1 MMERM
6 KSVILTVLVVV
17 SLIQSYFLAYSSPK
31 FDNVVQT
38 DYVQNE
44 IIGTQAE
51 LQNVLFPEQ
60 IILHAGNNTHTL
72 LPLSLQFYRMIYDN
86 FLKRKLYDGF
96 RQSDAATLNV
106 NWNYVRR
113 QSKGIELRFKE
124 GIPLSVLQNILQI
137 KSDTALTEEVI
148 SKIWIY
154 VIDNTDEVRTFF
166 ISDKNSVVFEA
177 VKEDISAV
185 DVQKYVA
192 LGQYLTPYH
201 TLNGDYYLPDK
212 PLTMARIQASY
223 NEFTADQLKRSLFVD
238 PSMTRYLVERD
249 GTKIYTDGK
258 RGLQLKDD
266 IHWMNYSDPISTP
279 VGSSNN
285 LKENLLSSI
294 SFINQHGGWN
304 GSYIYSKMSS
314 DLDTGPQTFEFRQY
328 VDNFP
333 LIGLTPSNFGYIKL
347 VLQKGVVSVYERS
360 LINIDEK
367 QVVKSETFLPGGK
380 ILDDIIQNYAKSTE
394 IVSVFPAYQVIVL
407 KGKKVDLV
415 PRWAVELKDGTTEFL
430 Y

>member
-1 MMERM
+1 MIERI
-6 KSVILTVLVVV
+6 KSVILTVLVIV

-44 IIGTQAE
+44 VIGTQAE

-60 IILHAGNNTHTL
+60 IILHSGNNMHTQ
-72 LPLSLQFYRMIYDN
+72 LPLSLQFYHMIYDD

-96 RQSDAATLNV
+96 RLSDTATMNV
-106 NWNYVRR
+106 NWDFIRK

-124 GIPLSVLQNILQI
+124 GIPLSLLQNILQI
-137 KSDTALTEEVI
+137 KPDTALGDDII
-148 SKIWIY
+148 SRIWIY
-154 VIDNTDEVRTFF
+154 VIDHTDEVRTLFL
-166 ISDKNSVVFEA
+166 SDKNSVVFEA
-177 VKEDISAV
+177 VKVDISASN
-185 DVQKYVA
+185 VQKYVA

-201 TLNGDYYLPDK
+201 SVTGDYYLPDK
-212 PLTMARIQASY
+212 ALTMARIQASY
-223 NEFTADQLKRSLFVD
+223 SEFTADQLKRSLFVD

-258 RGLQLKDD
+258 RGLQLKEGT
-266 IHWMNYSDPISTP
+266 HWMNYSDPISTP
-279 VGSSNN
+279 VESNN
-285 LKENLLSSI
+285 DLKENLLSSI
-294 SFINQHGGWN
+294 RFINQHGGWN
-304 GSYIYSKMSS
+304 GSYIYSKMNSN
-314 DLDTGPQTFEFRQY
+314 LDTGPQTIEFRQY

-347 VLQKGVVSVYERS
+347 VLQRGIVSVYERS
-360 LINIDEK
+360 LINIDDKE
-367 QVVKSETFLPGGK
+367 VVKTETILPGGK
-380 ILDDIIQNYAKSTE
+380 ILDDIIQNYAKRVD

-407 KGKKVDLV
+407 KGNKVDLV

>member
-1 MMERM
+1 MMERI
-6 KSVILTVLVVV
+6 KSVVLTVLVIV

-31 FDNVVQT
+31 FENVVQT

-51 LQNVLFPEQ
+51 LQDVLFPEQ
-60 IILHAGNNTHTL
+60 IILHSGNNTHTL
-72 LPLSLQFYRMIYDN
+72 LPLSLQFYHMIYDN

-96 RQSDAATLNV
+96 RMSDTATLNV
-106 NWNYVRR
+106 NWDVIRK

-137 KSDTALTEEVI
+137 KPDNPLADDII
-148 SKIWIY
+148 SRIWIY
-154 VIDNTDEVRTFF
+154 VIDNTDQVRTFF
-166 ISDKNSVVFEA
+166 FSDKNSVVFEA
-177 VKEDISAV
+177 VKVDISAS
-185 DVQKYVA
+185 DVHKYVA

-201 TLNGDYYLPDK
+201 TVTGDYYLPDK
-212 PLTMARIQASY
+212 PLTMARIQTSY
-223 NEFTADQLKRSLFVD
+223 TEFTADQLKRSLFVD

-266 IHWMNYSDPISTP
+266 THWMNYSDPISTP
-279 VGSSNN
+279 VEISNDLN
-285 LKENLLSSI
+285 ENLLSSI
-294 SFINQHGGWN
+294 RFINQHGGWN
-304 GSYIYSKMSS
+304 GSYIYSRMSS
-314 DLDTGPQTFEFRQY
+314 DLNKGPQTFEFRQY

-333 LIGLTPSNFGYIKL
+333 LIGLTPSTFGYIKL
-347 VLQKGVVSVYERS
+347 VLQRGVVSIYERS
-360 LINIDEK
+360 LINIDDK
-367 QVVKSETFLPGGK
+367 QVVKTESILPGGK
-380 ILDDIIQNYAKSTE
+380 ILDDMIRDYAKSLD
-394 IVSVFPAYQVIVL
+394 IVSVFPSYQVIVM

>member
-1 MMERM
+1 MMERI
-6 KSVILTVLVVV
+6 KSVILTVLVIV

-44 IIGTQAE
+44 IIGTQSE
-51 LQNVLFPEQ
+51 LQDVLFPEQ
-60 IILHAGNNTHTL
+60 IILHSGNNMHTL
-72 LPLSLQFYRMIYDN
+72 LPLSLQFYHMIYDD

-96 RQSDAATLNV
+96 RQSDTATLNV
-106 NWNYVRR
+106 NWDIIRR

-137 KSDTALTEEVI
+137 KPDTTVADTII
-148 SKIWIY
+148 SRIWIY
-154 VIDNTDEVRTFF
+154 VIDNTEEVRTFF
-166 ISDKNSVVFEA
+166 FSDKNSTVFEA
-177 VKEDISAV
+177 VKVDITASN
-185 DVQKYVA
+185 VQKYVA

-201 TLNGDYYLPDK
+201 SVTGDYYLPNK
-212 PLTMARIQASY
+212 ALTMARIQAPYS
-223 NEFTADQLKRSLFVD
+223 EFTADQLKRSLFVD

-266 IHWMNYSDPISTP
+266 THWMNYSDPISAP
-279 VGSSNN
+279 VESSSD

-294 SFINQHGGWN
+294 RFINQHGGWN

-314 DLDTGPQTFEFRQY
+314 DLNTGPQTFEFRQY

-333 LIGLTPSNFGYIKL
+333 LIGLTPNNFGYIKL
-347 VLQKGVVSVYERS
+347 VLQRGVVSVYERS
-360 LINIDEK
+360 LINIENK
-367 QVVKSETFLPGGK
+367 EVVKTPSSLPGGK
-380 ILDDIIQNYAKSTE
+380 LLDDIIQSYAKRFD
-394 IVSVFPAYQVIVL
+394 IVSVFPAYQVIVM